1 MMTSNQIIKKMQEYI
16 EKDCKFQPLSTT
28 KIIVDKD
35 YLDELLR
42 ELQIQVSTETR
53 HTNGSQNLTTMSRLS
68 DAAGI
73 IQSVCDDIC
82 DNYCEL
88 RKTRDDEQVCDRI
101 RKGESCPLDRL
112 L

>member
-1 MMTSNQIIKKMQEYI
+1 MTNNQIIQKMEEYI
-16 EKDCKFQPLSTT
+16 EDCKFQPMSTT
-28 KIIVDKD
+28 KIIVDKEH
-35 YLDELLR
+35 LDELLR
-42 ELQIQVSTETR
+42 ELRIQISNETK
-53 HTNGSQNLTTMSRLS
+53 HTHKSQSLTTMSRLS
-68 DAAGI
+68 DAVGI

-88 RKTRDDEQVCDRI
+88 RKTRDDEHVCDRI

>member
-28 KIIVDKD
+28 KIIVDKEH
-35 YLDELLR
+35 LDELLR
-42 ELQIQVSTETR
+42 ELRIQISNESENTHET
-53 HTNGSQNLTTMSRLS
+53 QNLTTMSRLS

-88 RKTRDDEQVCDRI
+88 RKTRNDEHVCDRI

>member
-1 MMTSNQIIKKMQEYI
+1 MTSNQIIKKMQEYI
-16 EKDCKFQPLSTT
+16 EKDCKYQLLSTT
-28 KIIVDKD
+28 KIIVDKEH
-35 YLDELLR
+35 LDELLR
-42 ELQIQVSTETR
+42 ELRIEISNET
-53 HTNGSQNLTTMSRLS
+53 HKSQSLTTMSRLS

>member
-1 MMTSNQIIKKMQEYI
+1 MTSNQIIKKMQEYI

-35 YLDELLR
+35 YLHELFR
-42 ELQIQVSTETR
+42 ELRIQISNETEDI
-53 HTNGSQNLTTMSRLS
+53 HESQNLTTMSRLS

-82 DNYCEL
+82 NNYCEL
-88 RKTRDDEQVCDRI
+88 RKTRNDEHVCDRI